1 MGYTGPS
8 GLRLSEDILA
18 SKEGTTTNRGSD
30 ELPFGAMPGESGGT
44 LKPKRR
50 SSRRSGDGEGEP
62 RPKTAKKGA
71 KKGAE
76 KAEKPMKK
84 RRAMKVSIIGSRRQV
99 F

>member
-1 MGYTGPS
+1 M
-8 GLRLSEDILA
+8 SEDILA

-71 KKGAE
+71 KKKTAKRKTKKASSPPEGGAPKPE
-76 KAEKPMKK
+76 KQEKPE
-84 RRAMKVSIIGSRRQV
+84 
-99 F
+99 